1 MPRSRASLAGMC
13 SAWTICARSNCPSSK
28 KSSPREPSNCCSKSR
43 PNTRKSCAPRPRS
56 SKWSSAGACR
66 KRARPDGRPVRPAH
80 VRSDDRGRQRS
91 GRRVAGPTVPRPSGL
106 GACSRA
112 LVDGPGCGSCDKRT
126 RKKALRQTR
135 RKAFR
140 RWSERR
146 DSNSR
151 PPAPQADALPGCA
164 TLRWPPFYTLICQAP
179 AFWRTVRLVIF
190 HGDSDSAG
198 TRLQPPIGAI
208 SMGSGALGW
217 WLGLRYEMPVIT
229 AWSTPGAALLIGSL
243 PEPGSLVHIWGR
255 HHGSI
260 AWHHRRIRRLHQK
273 NSTGH
278 QCGSAGWSAA
288 QFWLGSVGRRLDAWR
303 TLSTFIIVH
312 TGACTM
318 KSSLRLPYY
327 ELSPQLLQ
335 GLRQIKVDLEASP
348 LGLPL
353 IELVYLRVAQ
363 INGCSY
369 CLNMHTKTL
378 RERNETDRR
387 LAELAGWRVSSQF
400 SQREKS
406 ALEWAES
413 LTHVADTHAPDEAFF
428 PLKEHFSDQEI
439 SDLTFAIALMNA
451 MTRLAIGMRQ

>member
-1 MPRSRASLAGMC
+1 
-13 SAWTICARSNCPSSK
+13 
-28 KSSPREPSNCCSKSR
+28 
-43 PNTRKSCAPRPRS
+43 
-56 SKWSSAGACR
+56 
-66 KRARPDGRPVRPAH
+66 
-80 VRSDDRGRQRS
+80 
-91 GRRVAGPTVPRPSGL
+91 
-106 GACSRA
+106 
-112 LVDGPGCGSCDKRT
+112 
-126 RKKALRQTR
+126 
-135 RKAFR
+135 
-140 RWSERR
+140 
-146 DSNSR
+146 
-151 PPAPQADALPGCA
+151 
-164 TLRWPPFYTLICQAP
+164 
-179 AFWRTVRLVIF
+179 
-190 HGDSDSAG
+190 
-198 TRLQPPIGAI
+198 
-208 SMGSGALGW
+208 MGG
-217 WLGLRYEMPVIT
+217 
-229 AWSTPGAALLIGSL
+229 
-243 PEPGSLVHIWGR
+243 
-255 HHGSI
+255 
-260 AWHHRRIRRLHQK
+260 
-273 NSTGH
+273 
-278 QCGSAGWSAA
+278 
-288 QFWLGSVGRRLDAWR
+288 VGRRIDAWR